1 MGNGKICE
9 DFTMK
14 NTDKAPLNQPLSGL
28 NETQKPADDNLQK
41 PLATPASEPV
51 PPAPNP
57 PQPNTPDA
65 NPAQTKPDSAT
76 KPGRSSSGGNKAG
89 KQAASVVA
97 STKSMQMMRVS
108 HDFSETLNRMGGLI
122 KKNTRLAAPPLQI
135 VLLLIDVSDVLMKEI
150 HDAWFLLLPPE
161 SCILLH
167 EKLKSAEKMQ
177 ESLGQI
183 AVVGK
188 AISKFGLD
196 HEAVGKLKRH
206 AAALKAYFGKD
217 YLPGDVLVML
227 WKRGGILIAEA
238 LSRPQGQS

>member
-1 MGNGKICE
+1 
-9 DFTMK
+9 
-14 NTDKAPLNQPLSGL
+14 
-28 NETQKPADDNLQK
+28 
-41 PLATPASEPV
+41 
-51 PPAPNP
+51 
-57 PQPNTPDA
+57 
-65 NPAQTKPDSAT
+65 
-76 KPGRSSSGGNKAG
+76 
-89 KQAASVVA
+89 
-97 STKSMQMMRVS
+97 MQMMRVS